1 MTSLLQLFTGIRLSE
16 GDVRTSP
23 SPPAPGSWAVSV
35 CNPFYLYCIIQMFTT
50 SIHQPETME
59 DMDGA
64 GRDEQ
69 EGMTEVVTHF
79 VSGQCVS

>member
-1 MTSLLQLFTGIRLSE
+1 
-16 GDVRTSP
+16 
-23 SPPAPGSWAVSV
+23 
-35 CNPFYLYCIIQMFTT
+35 
-50 SIHQPETME
+50 ME